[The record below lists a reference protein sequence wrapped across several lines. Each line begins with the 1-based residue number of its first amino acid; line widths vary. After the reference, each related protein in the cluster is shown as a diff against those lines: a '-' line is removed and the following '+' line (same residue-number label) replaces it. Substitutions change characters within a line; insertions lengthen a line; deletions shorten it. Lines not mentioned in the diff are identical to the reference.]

1 MLLEQLINGIALGA
15 SYALVAVGYSM
26 VFGVL
31 RLINFAHGAVYTFGA
46 FTVWTLSSK
55 FHVPLALSIIISI
68 GLTGFLGVLLNK
80 IGLEPLRKKG
90 EPGIPALITTVGI
103 SYIIINTLNIVF
115 GAEIKRFPA
124 IFNFGTFNF
133 YGSTISYQQ
142 IIIAMTCVGLLIFL
156 SFIVY
161 KTKVGLAMRAVQQQS
176 VAASINGVNV
186 NNVITFT
193 FFLGSASASIAG
205 TLIASYYQYIRPS
218 FADATAMKA
227 FSAAVLGGIGN
238 LAGSMLG
245 GLIVGIIESLA
256 VFKLGSTYIDIVS
269 YSIIFAGLL
278 IKPTGILGKKGIK
291 KV

>member
-1 MLLEQLINGIALGA
+1 M
-15 SYALVAVGYSM
+15 
-26 VFGVL
+26 
-31 RLINFAHGAVYTFGA
+31 
-46 FTVWTLSSK
+46 
-55 FHVPLALSIIISI
+55 
-68 GLTGFLGVLLNK
+68 
-80 IGLEPLRKKG
+80 
-90 EPGIPALITTVGI
+90 
-103 SYIIINTLNIVF
+103 
-115 GAEIKRFPA
+115 
-124 IFNFGTFNF
+124 
-133 YGSTISYQQ
+133 
-142 IIIAMTCVGLLIFL
+142 
-156 SFIVY
+156 
-161 KTKVGLAMRAVQQQS
+161 
-176 VAASINGVNV
+176 NV

-269 YSIIFAGLL
+269 YSIIFAVLL